1 MLTFAYLSTRNLENL
16 FNFNAMGRDMLI
28 IGRTK
33 KEVGSTRDALIY
45 FFLTFR
51 VSSQFKE
58 TFAST
63 MLGNRI
69 SGPYINSVN
78 LTLSLP
84 LQKVQK
90 VQEESTKIYNK
101 NWTSILEL
109 TKVLGLLSS
118 TIQPVVPARLQIR
131 NLQQL

>member
-1 MLTFAYLSTRNLENL
+1 
-16 FNFNAMGRDMLI
+16 
-28 IGRTK
+28 
-33 KEVGSTRDALIY
+33 
-45 FFLTFR
+45 
-51 VSSQFKE
+51 
-58 TFAST
+58 

-84 LQKVQK
+84 IQKVQK
-90 VQEESTKIYNK
+90 AQEESTNIYNK